1 MLVEFSCSEC
11 GAVLEA
17 DGEMGGGISPCPNC
31 GTLLLVPAPAI
42 RPGTTIGGFYIERK
56 LGAGA
61 MGEVYLA
68 TQLTI
73 EREVALKVLPPA
85 LVQDPGSLERFLR
98 EVRLAGS
105 LEHPNIVAVHA
116 AGEDQ
121 GVYYLAMSFVRGVS
135 LQDHLDKDGPL
146 PEKRALEITRKIADA
161 LAYAWNRHRLVHR
174 DVKPANIMI
183 DEDGE
188 PKLLD
193 LGLAKRTAV
202 DIGMTAAGLVVGTPS
217 FMSPEQADPAREVD
231 FRSDMYSLGAT
242 LYTLVTGKRP
252 FPGKTAQE
260 VLRKVIRGLRV
271 EPKTVNSAVSD
282 SCNELIVK
290 MMARKPSQRFTS
302 WEACIA
308 AVDDA
313 LNPGKAHPKPRPG
326 GLALRRPVTPPPV
339 QPVQGRPQQTRTRP
353 GGRGLT
359 TLILLAA
366 AAGAGWWLYRGHR
379 QPGRPAGARVVGLPG
394 QPRPAARS
402 RKSPPSKTAAGTT
415 KKPAGPAG
423 GKPAPPPTPVFKP
436 ASPALLKKLTAQA
449 EARAAREFAAPAR
462 RKALADKLGIELPV
476 GKPLVTPEQAERAV
490 RRLLDREVARK
501 YPASLE
507 ADIRKKAEE
516 KFQLQRLG
524 QSVTVRLNAPRGG
537 IDHFTGIYLGIR
549 NGKAVIGPQRVPLP
563 EIVEEDRARLQPGLA
578 QEKKSEF
585 IRREMDRLEKQRR
598 QFAAELEPRIRR
610 QVMGPAGYV
619 KVGSKW
625 LAAPDALANALAAA
639 RKKRA
644 AELRPIVFRQAGL
657 VRRHGKW
664 GRLVAPKPV
673 KPPPKR
679 GVKAPAK
686 PTAKT
691 AGKPPVESVTKRRDG
706 H

>member
-1 MLVEFSCSEC
+1 MRVEFSCSEC

-17 DGEMGGGISPCPNC
+17 DAELGGGISPCPNC

-135 LQDHLDKDGPL
+135 LQDHIEKDGPL
-146 PEKRALEITRKIADA
+146 SEKRALEITRKIADA

-231 FRSDMYSLGAT
+231 FRADMYSLGAT
-242 LYTLVTGKRP
+242 LYTLATGKRP

-260 VLRKVIRGLRV
+260 VLRKVARGLRV
-271 EPKTVNSAVSD
+271 EPKAVNPGLSD
-282 SCNELIVK
+282 ACNDLIVK
-290 MMARKPSQRFTS
+290 MMARKPSQRFTT

-308 AVDDA
+308 AVDEV
-313 LNPGKAHPKPRPG
+313 LNPGKARPKPRPG

-339 QPVQGRPQQTRTRP
+339 QPSPGRPQTQVRR

-359 TLILLAA
+359 ILILLAA
-366 AAGAGWWLYRGHR
+366 AAGAGWWLYRGR
-379 QPGRPAGARVVGLPG
+379 G
-394 QPRPAARS
+394 
-402 RKSPPSKTAAGTT
+402 PSG
-415 KKPAGPAG
+415 
-423 GKPAPPPTPVFKP
+423 
-436 ASPALLKKLTAQA
+436 
-449 EARAAREFAAPAR
+449 
-462 RKALADKLGIELPV
+462 
-476 GKPLVTPEQAERAV
+476 
-490 RRLLDREVARK
+490 
-501 YPASLE
+501 
-507 ADIRKKAEE
+507 
-516 KFQLQRLG
+516 
-524 QSVTVRLNAPRGG
+524 
-537 IDHFTGIYLGIR
+537 
-549 NGKAVIGPQRVPLP
+549 
-563 EIVEEDRARLQPGLA
+563 DRAG
-578 QEKKSEF
+578 
-585 IRREMDRLEKQRR
+585 RR
-598 QFAAELEPRIRR
+598 A
-610 QVMGPAGYV
+610 
-619 KVGSKW
+619 
-625 LAAPDALANALAAA
+625 
-639 RKKRA
+639 
-644 AELRPIVFRQAGL
+644 
-657 VRRHGKW
+657 
-664 GRLVAPKPV
+664 
-673 KPPPKR
+673 
-679 GVKAPAK
+679 
-686 PTAKT
+686 
-691 AGKPPVESVTKRRDG
+691 
-706 H
+706 